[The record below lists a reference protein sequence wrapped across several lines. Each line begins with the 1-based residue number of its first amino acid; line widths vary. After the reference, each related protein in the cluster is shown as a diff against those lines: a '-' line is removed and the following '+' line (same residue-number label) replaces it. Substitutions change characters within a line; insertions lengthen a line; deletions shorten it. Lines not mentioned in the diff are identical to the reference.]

1 MKGGISMSTAAVC
14 DWCLLD
20 GCLGTCSSACGNNCT
35 ATCGNGTCQGTC
47 INTMTGWGGKIEA

>member
-1 MKGGISMSTAAVC
+1 MSTAAVC